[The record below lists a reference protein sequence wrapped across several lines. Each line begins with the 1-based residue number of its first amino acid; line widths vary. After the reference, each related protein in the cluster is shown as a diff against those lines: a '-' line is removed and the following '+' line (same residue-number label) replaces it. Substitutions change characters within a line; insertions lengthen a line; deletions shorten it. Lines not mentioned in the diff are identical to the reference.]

1 MTTVVCPSSAHISQT
16 LWTYIRQLLDRS
28 SLVGVH
34 SVFFFCFFFF
44 SYEGGFLSALESS
57 DIRGGGYGAGYFVE
71 ICLGIQ
77 YTGTCSMIRALIC
90 GPSSKICPNP
100 VLPFTILIVF
110 LVVCWCAV
118 LACVANSMDLY
129 QIAPRAQRS
138 DRGSWCFSCHRS
150 LLV

>member
-1 MTTVVCPSSAHISQT
+1 MTTVACPSSAHISQT

-34 SVFFFCFFFF
+34 SVL
-44 SYEGGFLSALESS
+44 SYEGGFLSTLESS
-57 DIRGGGYGAGYFVE
+57 GRRCGGYGAGYFVE

-129 QIAPRAQRS
+129 QIAPRVQRS
-138 DRGSWCFSCHRS
+138 DRGSWCFPCHRS
-150 LLV
+150 LLVQSTLCIH